1 LHVGNALETFTAYRR
16 YVHHGFDCGPE
27 CCTEGVT
34 VAPPREGIQ
43 VHWEGLSKA
52 GNACAD
58 AERDLFPAI
67 DAFRLGAQ
75 PTSRC
80 FGFIEGGSSD
90 EVAAAYQEF
99 YNGMLGHM
107 SLRQGALGDCSKM
120 LRTSATAYSEAEHA
134 NTLR

>member
-1 LHVGNALETFTAYRR
+1 M
-16 YVHHGFDCGPE
+16 
-27 CCTEGVT
+27 
-34 VAPPREGIQ
+34 APPLEGYQ

-52 GNACAD
+52 ANACSD
-58 AERDLFPAI
+58 AAKSLFPAI

-99 YNGMLGHM
+99 YNGMLSHM
-107 SLRQGALGDCSKM
+107 SLRQDALEDCSKM
-120 LRTSATAYSEAEHA
+120 LQTSARNYSDAEPA
-134 NTLR
+134 KPLR